1 MDVAAGGQV
10 DKGHSLEIWGLAE
23 RGLGLLGVLF

>member
-10 DKGHSLEIWGLAE
+10 DKGHSLEIWGSAE
-23 RGLGLLGVLF
+23 RALGLLGVLF